1 MYLHLGQ
8 NTVVRGDRIIGI
20 FDMDNASVAKTTR
33 SYLGY
38 AQKRG
43 RIVDISGELPK
54 SFVVCAEEEGIRVYL
69 SQISPATLKK
79 RAGDYPD
86 LGV

>member
-8 NTVVRGDRIIGI
+8 NTVVRGDSVIGI
-20 FDMDNASVAKTTR
+20 FDMDNTSVAKTTR
-33 SYLGY
+33 AYLAY
-38 AQKRG
+38 AQRNG

-54 SFVVCAEEEGIRVYL
+54 SFVVCREEGGVKVYL

-79 RAGDYPD
+79 RAVEF
-86 LGV
+86 LVL